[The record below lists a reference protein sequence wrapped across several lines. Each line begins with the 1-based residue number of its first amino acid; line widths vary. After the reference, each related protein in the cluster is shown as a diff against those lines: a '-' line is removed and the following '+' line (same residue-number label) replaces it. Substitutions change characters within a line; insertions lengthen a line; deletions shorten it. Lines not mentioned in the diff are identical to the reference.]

1 MFGSS
6 FDQVQKKDKIFETG
20 YAIAIV
26 LHIVQF
32 PGNASLGQQ
41 LAQLI
46 ILIEM
51 GAYMWSRFD
60 LNEPV
65 LNHDTQGNMKLRL
78 WLMYVIGN
86 YKKCIQ

>member
-6 FDQVQKKDKIFETG
+6 SDQVQKKDKIFETG

-51 GAYMWSRFD
+51 GAYM
-60 LNEPV
+60 
-65 LNHDTQGNMKLRL
+65 
-78 WLMYVIGN
+78 
-86 YKKCIQ
+86 